1 MKEKVPG
8 KIGIQQRVLPRYRK
22 PFFDLLA
29 ERCSGDLGIFAGEPR
44 PEENIVIAEEL
55 DVANYRHASNVHI
68 SRGRTYFCWQRGMR
82 RWLNEYD
89 PDALI
94 VAADPRILTN
104 YLAIRHMRARRRPVI
119 GWGLGTLN
127 PPRNGDKLSMV
138 SRLRS
143 RLYRT
148 FDAVIAYSS
157 KAAED
162 YRRAGVPDERIFV
175 AHNSVSTESADAAR
189 KRFPAGG
196 LEVQE
201 WRTSQGLSRPTVI
214 CVGRLIPGK
223 RLDLLIEACRE
234 NGDDCDLVIVGDGP
248 ERSALEQLAAERF
261 PRTRFL
267 GHLEGDSLSIA
278 FGASDVFVLPGTG
291 GLAIYEAMAHGKP
304 VIVGQGDGTES
315 DLVYN
320 GRNGCHVSPGDVGAL
335 TSAIQAYL
343 RQPELVI
350 KAGQESRRIVE
361 EEVSIDRMSSAFV
374 HALQFAETVTGVE

>member
-1 MKEKVPG
+1 
-8 KIGIQQRVLPRYRK
+8 
-22 PFFDLLA
+22 
-29 ERCSGDLGIFAGEPR
+29 
-44 PEENIVIAEEL
+44 
-55 DVANYRHASNVHI
+55 
-68 SRGRTYFCWQRGMR
+68 
-82 RWLNEYD
+82 
-89 PDALI
+89 
-94 VAADPRILTN
+94 
-104 YLAIRHMRARRRPVI
+104 
-119 GWGLGTLN
+119 
-127 PPRNGDKLSMV
+127 
-138 SRLRS
+138 
-143 RLYRT
+143 
-148 FDAVIAYSS
+148 
-157 KAAED
+157 
-162 YRRAGVPDERIFV
+162 
-175 AHNSVSTESADAAR
+175 
-189 KRFPAGG
+189 
-196 LEVQE
+196 
-201 WRTSQGLSRPTVI
+201 
-214 CVGRLIPGK
+214 
-223 RLDLLIEACRE
+223 
-234 NGDDCDLVIVGDGP
+234 VIVGDGP

>member
-1 MKEKVPG
+1 
-8 KIGIQQRVLPRYRK
+8 
-22 PFFDLLA
+22 
-29 ERCSGDLGIFAGEPR
+29 
-44 PEENIVIAEEL
+44 
-55 DVANYRHASNVHI
+55 
-68 SRGRTYFCWQRGMR
+68 
-82 RWLNEYD
+82 
-89 PDALI
+89 
-94 VAADPRILTN
+94 
-104 YLAIRHMRARRRPVI
+104 MRARHRPVI
-119 GWGLGTLN
+119 GWGLGTLS
-127 PPRNGDKLSMV
+127 PARKSDKLSMV

-143 RLYRT
+143 RFYQK

-175 AHNSVSTESADAAR
+175 AHNSVSTESADAAL

-196 LEVQE
+196 LKVQE
-201 WRTSQGLSRPTVI
+201 WRASLGLSRPTVI

-234 NGDDCDLVIVGDGP
+234 NGDDCDLVIVGEGP
-248 ERSALEQLAAERF
+248 ERSALEQLAAKRF

-315 DLVYN
+315 DLVYD
-320 GRNGCHVSPGDVGAL
+320 GRNGCRVSPGDVGEL

-361 EEVSIDRMSSAFV
+361 QEVSIDRMSTAFLQAV
-374 HALQFAETVTGVE
+374 QFAETVTGTK